1 MSRIV
6 LTEELL
12 AQLRATTE
20 PVKLCDAAGQIVGEF
35 FPKLN
40 PADWEAIGPELSA
53 EELLD
58 RVRNDKKFTTEQVLE
73 FLRQLP

>member
-1 MSRIV
+1 MSRII

-12 AQLRATTE
+12 AQLRAANE
-20 PVKLCDAAGQIVGEF
+20 PVELCDAAGQIVGEF

-40 PADWEAIGPELSA
+40 PADWEAIGPELST

-58 RVRNDKKFTTEQVLE
+58 RVRNDKKYTTEQVLE
-73 FLRQLP
+73 HLRRLP